1 MRGAVGTPTFYY
13 RGKPAED
20 ELRRDAAM
28 GRGLSTIVQ
37 AGAVAAQNLAPY
49 RTRQYLEG
57 IHGEV
62 DRDPGEGYV
71 GFVVSDDFK
80 TVWVELGT
88 GEPLPTP
95 AFQPLR
101 RGLESIGVSL
111 ENIRSARSGRTR
123 ITAQGEAPR

>member
-20 ELRRDAAM
+20 ELRRDPAM
-28 GRGLSTIVQ
+28 GRGLSTVVEV
-37 AGAVAAQNLAPY
+37 GAQSAVRISPY
-49 RTRQYLEG
+49 RTRHYLEG

-62 DRDPGEGYV
+62 ERDPVEGYV

-80 TVWVELGT
+80 TVWIELGT

-95 AFQPLR
+95 PFQPLR
-101 RGLESIGVSL
+101 RGLESIGVRL
-111 ENIRSARSGRTR
+111 ESIRSARHGRSR
-123 ITAQGEAPR
+123 ITAHGEAPA